1 MQKYFLIL
9 VILLFSME
17 GRTQKL
23 SFFEPSDTF
32 HKKRFYT
39 ALSLSTAT
47 YSIFSVGLYNSW
59 YKKHNTGSFHLFN
72 DWNEWKH
79 MDKFGHVYTA
89 YFQSVLC
96 YKGAKWTGLSNK
108 KSMLT
113 GMLCGGLFQTTIEI
127 MDGFSDKW
135 GFSFP
140 DFGANMLGLGIFAAQ
155 QHWWNEQRIYLKVS
169 SIPQQYNNNLITS
182 QNGLYTTSL
191 HARTKELYGDNY
203 LESYLKDYNAQV
215 YWMSINL
222 KSFLPQGKKWPS
234 WLNFAV
240 GYGAENMFGGFENRW
255 NYKDSYFL
263 IPGNEYPR
271 LHQFYIGLDL
281 DLQKIRTKNKTLNT
295 VFTMLNVFKVPSPA
309 LEINSEGRITFHF
322 FR

>member
-1 MQKYFLIL
+1 MSEFVVQC
-9 VILLFSME
+9 
-17 GRTQKL
+17 
-23 SFFEPSDTF
+23 
-32 HKKRFYT
+32 
-39 ALSLSTAT
+39 LSLIH
-47 YSIFSVGLYNSW
+47 IFSVGLYNSW

-169 SIPQQYNNNLITS
+169 SIPCL
-182 QNGLYTTSL
+182 LYTSNRHT
-191 HARTKELYGDNY
+191 
-203 LESYLKDYNAQV
+203 
-215 YWMSINL
+215 
-222 KSFLPQGKKWPS
+222 
-234 WLNFAV
+234 
-240 GYGAENMFGGFENRW
+240 GF
-255 NYKDSYFL
+255 
-263 IPGNEYPR
+263 
-271 LHQFYIGLDL
+271 
-281 DLQKIRTKNKTLNT
+281 
-295 VFTMLNVFKVPSPA
+295 
-309 LEINSEGRITFHF
+309 
-322 FR
+322 